1 MGKIDKSNLKESKT
15 PNSRSGK
22 KMEIMSAQKAL
33 EFIKKNFK
41 FLGNTFL
48 DPGDCCYMRKVKRI
62 ERKQESLE
70 GLYSIP
76 EASDYLDIKPGTF
89 AARTRSF
96 NIPFTKIG
104 KMKYFTQEVLD
115 HHKATTIFRP
125 RQNQNY

>member
-1 MGKIDKSNLKESKT
+1 MAKIDKSNLKESKT

-33 EFIKKNFK
+33 EFIKKNFTY
-41 FLGNTFL
+41 LGNSFL
-48 DPGDCCYMRKVKRI
+48 KPGDSCFMRNVERR
-62 ERKQESLE
+62 ERKNECLE

-76 EASDYLDIKPGTF
+76 EASEYLDIKPGTF

-104 KMKYFTQEVLD
+104 KMKYFTKEVLD